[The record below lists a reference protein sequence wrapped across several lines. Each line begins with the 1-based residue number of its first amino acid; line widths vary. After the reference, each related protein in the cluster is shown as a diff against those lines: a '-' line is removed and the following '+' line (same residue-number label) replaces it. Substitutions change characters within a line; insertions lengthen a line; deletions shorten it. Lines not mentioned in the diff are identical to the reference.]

1 MRMRLF
7 PDEPISAPSFFKSD
21 GRFDVV
27 AQNRFAGIDFAAEH
41 GLDAFAQERFAE
53 RGVCLYTRLH
63 GCFEIS
69 G

>member
-1 MRMRLF
+1 MSRYLRQVF
-7 PDEPISAPSFFKSD
+7 QTRRS
-21 GRFDVV
+21 FDVV
-27 AQNRFAGIDFAAEH
+27 AQNCFAGVDVAAEQ

-53 RGVCLYTRLH
+53 RRVCLHARLH